1 VDADASEDGS
11 SLSEGATTAVGP
23 SPTAFSWREQPRRL
37 RFRLGEVCIGS
48 VNLRSLTLDTYFM
61 NLVGGPLEPP
71 LPFERFPRRTD
82 VVIAGSYPV
91 PGPLPRL
98 TVLPHA
104 IRYVPH
110 QYRRH
115 YVDLSG
121 TFDAYLEK
129 FSSKS
134 RSTLRK
140 KVRKFA
146 EFSGGTLSWRQFR
159 PEDLEDYHR
168 LAIGV
173 SNKTYQARLHLAAA
187 LPDLGGLREQ
197 VARYGDA
204 RGFVLFHETRPVAHI
219 FCPVQEGSLLYQFVG
234 YDPEYEQWSPG
245 TVLQYLALES
255 LFAEGG
261 FRAFDFTEGEG
272 AHKEFFANRDVQCAD
287 LYYFRKSARNYLAI
301 GLHAG
306 LHSASGGA
314 TRLLDR
320 LGLKARIKK
329 LIRSKA

>member
-1 VDADASEDGS
+1 MSGGHADVDPSLSEDGS
-11 SLSEGATTAVGP
+11 NLAAY
-23 SPTAFSWREQPRRL
+23 SWRAQSRRL
-37 RFRLGEVCIGS
+37 HFRLGEFGIAS
-48 VNLRSLTLDTYFM
+48 VHLRSLTLDTHFM
-61 NLVGGPLEPP
+61 NLVGGPPEPP
-71 LPFERFPRRTD
+71 LPFERFPQATD

-110 QYRRH
+110 QYRRY

-146 EFSGGTLSWRQFR
+146 EFSGGTPSWAQFR
-159 PEDLEDYHR
+159 PDDLVEYHR
-168 LAIGV
+168 LAIEV

-187 LPDLGGLREQ
+187 LPGLDALRAQ
-197 VARYGDA
+197 VARYGDV
-204 RGFVLFHETRPVAHI
+204 RGFVLFHEARPIAYI
-219 FCPVQEGSLLYQFVG
+219 FCPVQEGNLLYQFVG
-234 YDPEYEQWSPG
+234 YDPEYDQWSPG
-245 TVLQYLALES
+245 TVLQYLALEA

-272 AHKEFFANRDVQCAD
+272 AHKEFFANHNIQCAD
-287 LYYFRKSARNYLAI
+287 LYYFRKSVRNYLTV

-306 LHSASGGA
+306 LQSTSAAA